1 MSVSREREPETEP
14 ERHPG
19 PPAAAVHH
27 PLAVQHHA
35 HEGETRG
42 ERMGDIGDGTR
53 RDADTCDLWVQEN
66 ENLRSRIHQLEL
78 SLQQRSDQLSHL
90 ERRSEQSEWRRG
102 EELRKRE
109 DRVKE
114 LQLELDREKGKE
126 PVVKVQVL
134 SGKEKPAEVRSH
146 TASLLIRMLWL
157 AQYVTQTVEVE
168 SPATLKHLS
177 KARQRGELLSEKL
190 ANQNERCKQ
199 LEEQIRKSDEHS
211 CNLQHKVML
220 RL

>member
-1 MSVSREREPETEP
+1 MLMKVRQHGGKDGGTSVT
-14 ERHPG
+14 
-19 PPAAAVHH
+19 
-27 PLAVQHHA
+27 
-35 HEGETRG
+35 
-42 ERMGDIGDGTR
+42 GTR

-126 PVVKVQVL
+126 PVVKVQ
-134 SGKEKPAEVRSH
+134 KKK
-146 TASLLIRMLWL
+146 T
-157 AQYVTQTVEVE
+157 
-168 SPATLKHLS
+168 
-177 KARQRGELLSEKL
+177 
-190 ANQNERCKQ
+190 C
-199 LEEQIRKSDEHS
+199 
-211 CNLQHKVML
+211 
-220 RL
+220 

>member
-1 MSVSREREPETEP
+1 MFLFLFPLGGDRLREASSVSVSREREPETEP

-35 HEGETRG
+35 HEGETARG
-42 ERMGDIGDGTR
+42 KDGGGDIGDGDQAGTQ
-53 RDADTCDLWVQEN
+53 TPCDLWLQEN

-126 PVVKVQVL
+126 PVVKVQ
-134 SGKEKPAEVRSH
+134 KKKK
-146 TASLLIRMLWL
+146 T
-157 AQYVTQTVEVE
+157 T
-168 SPATLKHLS
+168 
-177 KARQRGELLSEKL
+177 
-190 ANQNERCKQ
+190 C
-199 LEEQIRKSDEHS
+199 
-211 CNLQHKVML
+211 
-220 RL
+220 